1 MAFTWLS
8 TQPKKK
14 VSQTFVIGGEKVNI
28 EGEMLYKPL
37 SELFNPELLGG
48 DDGLKNLKTYEWNA
62 KFLKASFESLTCNG
76 DDVLASEDG
85 LIAFCNEL
93 NCVVTYLY
101 EKIKDFSING
111 KAGN

>member
-1 MAFTWLS
+1 MAFKWLK

-28 EGEMLYKPL
+28 EGVMLYKPL
-37 SELFNPELLGG
+37 SELLNPELLENNGK
-48 DDGLKNLKTYEWNA
+48 DLKTYEWNA
-62 KFLKASFESLTCNG
+62 KFLKESFESITCNG
-76 DDVLASEDG
+76 ENVFASDDG

-93 NCVVTYLY
+93 NCAVAYLF
-101 EKIKDFSING
+101 EKSKDFSING